1 MQLVIEA
8 QQTEDVKLKASI
20 ETMKSIIQDKDTTNL
35 NLELLAQQT
44 QQKNSEQCEDFQSV
58 INSHNAL
65 INDQSTTITQLHQ
78 TIRGQQVEAVAL
90 NESLEGMAETIKV
103 KDTAIKELEVLV
115 HQYLQQISCLE
126 SRVILFHTDTN
137 DAIVVPEE
145 NASEHNF
152 DEVTQS
158 DETTLFQSES
168 TSTLKNDYEKLLE
181 QVEELQDDLEDKIQ
195 ANCELGNELKTVKL
209 ELKGVTEKY
218 LTELSRLPLEWEQE
232 ASDLGYI
239 PLTPRVSSIEASLWD
254 VDFLLNGSAKLDEY
268 FTRIVG
274 LPLLGLELKGPSQ
287 SGKRSRLAEVCI
299 KTVRINRNTW
309 RSVNRVASE
318 LRVLAYSDH
327 PNVLAAMEFFKRQN
341 RVEMVLP
348 YFEMSLHGLLAVAPV
363 IHADVAG
370 VLIFDLI
377 GGLEYLHDVMGV
389 CHRDIKPSNLLLS
402 VQKAMLVIADFD
414 LSAPCNSPTVGLTDG
429 VGTDGYIAPEVYDTI
444 SGLSASY
451 GTACDLFSA
460 GVVTRA
466 IIARVNHLHHGPSDD
481 VLVRTLGFVAGMCM
495 LVDPTARATAQQIQQ
510 SNMLAYYLLNGSA
523 KLDEFF
529 TRIVGAAAI
538 GAGAQGTITMRKA

>member
-35 NLELLAQQT
+35 NLELLVQQT

-78 TIRGQQVEAVAL
+78 TIQGQQVEAVAL

-126 SRVILFHTDTN
+126 SRVILFHSDTK

-152 DEVTQS
+152 DEVAQS

-218 LTELSRLPLEWEQE
+218 LTALSRLPLEWEPE
-232 ASDLGYI
+232 SSDLGYI

-268 FTRIVG
+268 FTRIEGAATIGVG
-274 LPLLGLELKGPSQ
+274 AQGTITIRESVADLQ
-287 SGKRSRLAEVCI
+287 RYAI

-309 RSVNRVASE
+309 KSVNRVASE

-363 IHADVAG
+363 IDVDVAE

-389 CHRDIKPSNLLLS
+389 CHRDIKPGNLLLS
-402 VQKAMLVIADFD
+402 VQQAVLVI
-414 LSAPCNSPTVGLTDG
+414 
-429 VGTDGYIAPEVYDTI
+429 
-444 SGLSASY
+444 
-451 GTACDLFSA
+451 
-460 GVVTRA
+460 
-466 IIARVNHLHHGPSDD
+466 
-481 VLVRTLGFVAGMCM
+481 
-495 LVDPTARATAQQIQQ
+495 
-510 SNMLAYYLLNGSA
+510 
-523 KLDEFF
+523 
-529 TRIVGAAAI
+529 
-538 GAGAQGTITMRKA
+538 